1 MRKVLLSTIIAV
13 LFLAGSI
20 HAEVMPDPE
29 THRVIG
35 GLYSL
40 ACAVKLNAK
49 PHSDISQLRQFFV
62 NVPEDAQLRTE
73 GGSLWVGVKV
83 GELST
88 ARHFLRTK
96 AAELGIMESPGG
108 YAWMSGEYAWLKA
121 DSVSLTAANG
131 SGQDSGAVFLS
142 TQGQDT
148 WWLAHP
154 DFTKQ
159 AARQVIAKF
168 GVKDAPELHRPSGEK
183 QSIYE
188 SVKPS
193 SVRVPDK
200 MHVGTRSK
208 NSMDVELGT
217 DVIFSPI
224 PNIHHR
230 SQGGND

>member
-13 LFLAGSI
+13 LLFSI
-20 HAEVMPDPE
+20 AVHAEVIPDLE

-40 ACAVKLNAK
+40 VCAARLNGNTN
-49 PHSDISQLRQFFV
+49 PQISQLRQFFTDL
-62 NVPEDAQLRTE
+62 PKDSQLLNKN
-73 GGSLWVGVKV
+73 GSLWVGVKV

-88 ARHFLRTK
+88 ARRFLRSR
-96 AAELGIMESPGG
+96 ASELSIMEAPGG
-108 YAWMSGEYAWLKA
+108 YAWMSGEYAWLKV
-121 DSVSLTAANG
+121 DGLSLRAANG
-131 SGQDSGAVFLS
+131 SDSGSIFLT

-168 GVKDAPELHRPSGEK
+168 GVEDAPELHRPSGET
-183 QSIYE
+183 QSLYE

-208 NSMDVELGT
+208 NSMDIELGT

-224 PNIHHR
+224 PNIQR
-230 SQGGND
+230 RNQDR

>member
-1 MRKVLLSTIIAV
+1 MRKILVSTIIAV
-13 LFLAGSI
+13 LLFSMAV
-20 HAEVMPDPE
+20 HAEVIPDLE

-40 ACAVKLNAK
+40 ACAASLNGK
-49 PHSDISQLRQFFV
+49 PDPQISQLRQFFTDL
-62 NVPEDAQLRTE
+62 PKDSQLLSKN
-73 GGSLWVGVKV
+73 GSLWVGVKV

-88 ARHFLRTK
+88 ARRYLRTH
-96 AAELGIMESPGG
+96 AAELSIMESPGG

-121 DSVSLTAANG
+121 DGLFLRAANG
-131 SGQDSGAVFLS
+131 SDSGSVFLT

-154 DFTKQ
+154 DFTTQ

-168 GVKDAPELHRPSGEK
+168 GVNDAPELRRPSGEK
-183 QSIYE
+183 QSLYE

-200 MHVGTRSK
+200 IHVGTRSK
-208 NSMDVELGT
+208 NSMDIELGT

-224 PNIHHR
+224 PNIHR
-230 SQGGND
+230 RNQGGND

>member
-1 MRKVLLSTIIAV
+1 MRKVLVSTIIAV
-13 LFLAGSI
+13 LLLSMSVR
-20 HAEVMPDPE
+20 AEVNPDLE

-40 ACAVKLNAK
+40 ACAIRLNGK
-49 PHSDISQLRQFFV
+49 TDPQITQLRQFFTDI
-62 NVPEDAQLRTE
+62 PKDSQLRTE
-73 GGSLWVGVKV
+73 NGSVWVGVKV

-88 ARHFLRTK
+88 ARRYLRTH
-96 AAELGIMESPGG
+96 AAELSIMEAPGG

-121 DSVSLTAANG
+121 DGLSLTAANG
-131 SGQDSGAVFLS
+131 SDSDSVFLT

-183 QSIYE
+183 QTLYE

-193 SVRVPDK
+193 SVRIPDK
-200 MHVGTRSK
+200 MHVGTRRK
-208 NSMDVELGT
+208 NSMDIELGT

-224 PNIHHR
+224 PNIQR
-230 SQGGND
+230 RNQGGND